1 MERPYSGQVVEVA
14 AEAHKLL
21 LIFLMG
27 EMVE

>member
-1 MERPYSGQVVEVA
+1 MELLYSGQVVEGV

-21 LIFLMG
+21 LIFLME